1 MLHQQVRR
9 YQGVLQVE
17 LITMLM
23 EHQTTQRIEQHIQHL
38 FLQGKIKIAQ
48 SRLDSQQ
55 NT

>member
-1 MLHQQVRR
+1 LR
-9 YQGVLQVE
+9 VE

-23 EHQTTQRIEQHIQHL
+23 ERQTIQKIEQHIQHL
-38 FLQGKIKIAQ
+38 FLQGKIKIAE